1 VCDGI
6 DDTVRDDTVRD
17 DTVRDDTVRD
27 DGLAPAVR
35 SPVGAVAGSRAT
47 LPGPAGGGYAGLVSR
62 VAALVVDV
70 VILTIVSLFV
80 SALPSL
86 SWRQAIGRTPGWLG
100 SASAIAAGVLPWVY
114 FTVAWWL
121 GGRTVGGLVMG
132 TAVERP
138 DGRRVLLVVAA
149 LRSAIGL
156 MLAPLWLVG
165 LLGVLWDKR
174 RRAWHD
180 VVFHTV
186 VRRTA
191 AGTRPGPSILAR
203 RRVSASRPG
212 SGSGTPT

>member
-6 DDTVRDDTVRD
+6 DDTVRDDAQAT
-17 DTVRDDTVRD
+17 
-27 DGLAPAVR
+27 VR
-35 SPVGAVAGSRAT
+35 SPVGDVAGSRAT
-47 LPGPAGGGYAGLVSR
+47 SPGPAGGGYAGLVSR
-62 VAALVVDV
+62 LAALAVDV
-70 VILTIVSLFV
+70 ILLTVVSLLV
-80 SALPSL
+80 SVLPSV
-86 SWRQAIGRTPGWLG
+86 SWQQVIGRSPGWLG
-100 SASAIAAGVLPWVY
+100 TASAMAAGLLPWAY
-114 FTVAWWL
+114 FTVAWWM
-121 GGRTVGGLVMG
+121 GGRTLGGLVMG

-156 MLAPLWLVG
+156 VLAPLWLLG
-165 LLGVLWDKR
+165 LVGVLWDKR

-191 AGTRPGPSILAR
+191 AGTRPTSSIFTKR
-203 RRVSASRPG
+203 GVSASRPG